1 MGNNLFVT
9 GFPYDLT
16 EDALGKLFS
25 PCGQVLSAKI
35 LVDRVTGRSRG
46 LGFVLMAT
54 DEAARAAIASLD
66 GSDVG
71 HRKIFVHEA
80 RPPEKAQRT
89 EQPAVPAYTGPERR
103 SGRDRRRAPPAAAP
117 SSEGRR
123 PWEKKPWG
131 KKPWD
136 KDRKPAFGD
145 KKPWDKD
152 KKPWDKDRKPAF
164 GDKKP
169 WGKKPWDKDK
179 KPGFGAKKPWDAMRE
194 GKKGGDS
201 FPKKKWSAGGPG
213 SGRKPGDRMSKPGG
227 FKRRPGGGF
236 RG

>member
-9 GFPYDLT
+9 GFPYDLS
-16 EDALGKLFS
+16 EADLAKLFAPS
-25 PCGQVLSAKI
+25 GQVLSAKI
-35 LVDRVTGRSRG
+35 LVDRMTGRSRG

-54 DEAARAAIASLD
+54 DEEARAAIASLD

-80 RPPEKAQRT
+80 RPAEKTSRA
-89 EQPAVPAYTGPERR
+89 EQPAAPAYTGPERR
-103 SGRDRRRAPPAAAP
+103 SGRDRRRAPPAA
-117 SSEGRR
+117 ER
-123 PWEKKPWG
+123 
-131 KKPWD
+131 
-136 KDRKPAFGD
+136 
-145 KKPWDKD
+145 
-152 KKPWDKDRKPAF
+152 KPWDKDRKPAF

-179 KPGFGAKKPWDAMRE
+179 KPAFGDKKPWE
-194 GKKGGDS
+194 KKGGDS

-227 FKRRPGGGF
+227 FKRRPSGGF